1 MNGDIDVYDG
11 ERLESSVALADY
23 TIYKRYLS
31 EISNYPVVKE
41 SNGLIDQEI
50 DKCTRFCKLKEL
62 TCKKGEDIFQKLS
75 TVYNATTAL
84 GCSLVVMI
92 DVKNK
97 KAPAD
102 IYIGIK
108 NANADIDDVEKN
120 NLKSS
125 FQTLQNGMMSNF
137 PGIKMENVSADNHIE
152 NLVDDIF
159 GENTKYISA
168 TSCVASVREKDKTQ
182 NKEFV
187 QGLEK
192 FIDAMTG
199 NTYTAVFIAEPI
211 TKDEQAV
218 IRNGYENLYS
228 NLSVF
233 SKTVM
238 SYSQNESE
246 AVMQSISNG
255 VSESITEGINNTQ
268 AHTNNIG
275 VNIGI
280 NRSIGEAHTVGSS
293 ISKRGGMGV
302 SLVGKGVGTV
312 GSIVSLV
319 NPAVGGTILAA
330 GGIISSVGS
339 FMSGKTYTD
348 SESFTNSVGRG
359 FSGGING
366 GHSKTSSETIS
377 NSTTNGT
384 SWTETSGET
393 QTIGK
398 SESIQIEQKNKAVE
412 ELLKRIDAQLKRL
425 QEGEDYGSYSCG
437 AYFITGKEE
446 TSMLAANTYRSLL
459 LGEGSSIE
467 ANAVNYWRERDD
479 KEKFNI
485 VKDYI
490 KHFTHPIFALS
501 VENGQML
508 YTPTTIVSGL
518 ELPFH
523 LGFPTK
529 SVYGLPVIEHAEFG
543 RNVTNRNLILQPE
556 EEQIEIG
563 KIYHM
568 GQIQEK
574 ARVELNLPE
583 LTAHTFIT
591 GSTGAGKTN
600 TVCQILDKLS
610 EKGIKFLVVEPAK
623 GEYKGLNA
631 FGRRSDVSIYGT
643 NNKTKEYDL
652 LRINPFSFPS
662 GTHVLEH
669 LDRLVEIFNVCWP
682 MYAAMPA
689 VLKDSIQRAYEKAGW
704 DIETSENSYDNAI
717 FPSFTDVFNE
727 IKQVLKESEYSDDNK
742 SDYTGALV
750 TRLKSLTNGI
760 NGLVFSADE
769 ISSED
774 LFNKNVIV
782 DLSRVGSSET
792 KSLIMG
798 ILVLKLQEYRMDE
811 GQNPKL
817 KHVTVLE
824 EAHNLLRRTSFDQ
837 SSEGSNLLGK
847 SVEMLSN
854 SIAEMRAYGEG
865 FIIADQAP
873 GLLDMSVIRNT
884 NTKIILRLPDLSDCE
899 LVGHAAGLNDD
910 QISEISK
917 LENGVA
923 VVKQGEWLE
932 PVLSKINKFE
942 PKYSDNFIRDSKVN
956 HYIDSQKLKRMLIDM
971 VIRNKIYDQLD
982 LRELKDE
989 IIKSKL
995 SAIVKCGA
1003 VEYVCC
1009 NKKNEKT
1016 VWQRNR
1022 LIYELTD
1029 ADRVFDNLSKHK
1041 FSSVPE
1047 LCRYLL
1053 KELEIDSDMYDREQ
1067 IELLLGGLMTERSD
1081 RNFDFADD
1089 YRKITE
1095 FYNNEGRMI

>member
-1 MNGDIDVYDG
+1 MDG
-11 ERLESSVALADY
+11 ELDINYDSEKLGSSIALADY
-23 TIYKRYLS
+23 TVYKRYLS
-31 EISNYPVVKE
+31 EISNYPVVRE
-41 SNGLIDQEI
+41 TNGLKDQET
-50 DKCTRFCKLKEL
+50 DKCTRFCKLNEL
-62 TCKKGEDIFQKLS
+62 TYKKGEDIFQKLS

-92 DVKNK
+92 DVNRRN
-97 KAPAD
+97 APAN
-102 IYIGIK
+102 IYIGVK
-108 NANADIDDVEKN
+108 RANADIDNVQKN

-125 FQTLQNGMMSNF
+125 FQTLKNGMMSNF
-137 PGIKMENVSADNHIE
+137 PGVKMKDVSADNYISE
-152 NLVDDIF
+152 LVNDIF
-159 GENTKYISA
+159 GDATKYISA

-187 QGLEK
+187 QGIEK

-199 NTYTAVFIAEPI
+199 NTYTAVLIAEPI
-211 TKDEQAV
+211 SKGEQAQ
-218 IRNGYENLYS
+218 IRSGYENLYS
-228 NLSVF
+228 TLSLF

-238 SYSQNESE
+238 SYNENESE
-246 AVMQSISNG
+246 SVMQSISEG
-255 VSESITEGINNTQ
+255 VSHSITDGTSNTQ
-268 AHTNNIG
+268 AHTFNMG
-275 VNIGI
+275 ANIGI
-280 NRSIGEAHTVGSS
+280 NKS
-293 ISKRGGMGV
+293 ISESHTLGKSVSKRDGAVASGIGA
-302 SLVGKGVGTV
+302 
-312 GSIVSLV
+312 
-319 NPAVGGTILAA
+319 AVGVIGKAVTIANAPVGAAIMAA
-330 GGIISSVGS
+330 GGIISGVGQA
-339 FMSGKTYTD
+339 MSGTTFTD
-348 SESFTNSVGRG
+348 SESFTNSVGKG

-366 GHSKTSSETIS
+366 GYSRTNSQTVSY
-377 NSTTNGT
+377 STTDGKN
-384 SWTETSGET
+384 WTETSGET
-393 QTIGK
+393 QINGRGK
-398 SESIQIEQKNKAVE
+398 SLQIEQKNKAVE

-446 TSMLAANTYRSLL
+446 TSMLAANTYRSLM

-467 ANAVNYWRERDD
+467 ANAVNYWRESDD
-479 KEKFNI
+479 REKFNT

-490 KHFTHPIFALS
+490 KHFTHPMFALS
-501 VENGQML
+501 VENSQML

-523 LGFPTK
+523 LGLPTR

-543 RNVTNRNLILQPE
+543 RNVTNRNLLVKSDK
-556 EEQIEIG
+556 EQIEIG
-563 KIYHM
+563 NIYHM

-574 ARVELNLPE
+574 ASVKLNLPD

-600 TVCQILDKLS
+600 TVCQMLDKLS
-610 EKGIKFLVVEPAK
+610 EKDIKFLVVEPAK
-623 GEYKGLNA
+623 GEYKSLSA
-631 FGRRSDVSIYGT
+631 FGGRSDVSIYGT

-662 GTHVLEH
+662 ETHVLEH

-704 DIETSENSYDNAI
+704 DIETSENKYDNAI

-769 ISSED
+769 ISAED

-798 ILVLKLQEYRMDE
+798 ILVLKLQEYRMEE
-811 GQNPKL
+811 GQNQKL

-824 EAHNLLRRTSFDQ
+824 EAHNLLRRTSFEQ

-942 PKYSDNFIRDSKVN
+942 PKNSNNVIRGSKVN
-956 HYIDSQKLKRMLIDM
+956 RIDSQKLKTQLLDM
-971 VIRNKIYDQLD
+971 IINDRTDNQLD
-982 LRELKDE
+982 LRELKGD

-995 SAIVKCGA
+995 SARAKCGA
-1003 VEYVCC
+1003 IEFIYSNEI
-1009 NKKNEKT
+1009 NKNDILQKHK
-1016 VWQRNR
+1016 

-1029 ADRVFDNLSKHK
+1029 ADKVLDSMSKKK
-1041 FSSVPE
+1041 FSSVRE
-1047 LCRYLL
+1047 KC
-1053 KELEIDSDMYDREQ
+1053 KELLTELGIDSERYDKEK
-1067 IELLLGGLMTERSD
+1067 IIYIIGEVISERVN
-1081 RNFDFADD
+1081 RNPDFVHD
-1089 YRKITE
+1089 YCEITE
-1095 FYNNEGRMI
+1095 FIKKYGRVI